1 MSETDPVD
9 TVAPWT
15 IKAVPTATRD
25 AVTKAARREGLTVGQ
40 WLERRVNEWEGAGSP
55 VTVSSQAPINL
66 GELAHAMDAA
76 RALANDAK
84 VEVPP
89 QLAKDGLS
97 LIRQAM
103 RQAKGAMPRPAP
115 RKKPQAA
122 IEDGI
127 SAGVSS

>member
-1 MSETDPVD
+1 
-9 TVAPWT
+9 
-15 IKAVPTATRD
+15 VPTATRD

-55 VTVSSQAPINL
+55 VVTVSGQAPINL
-66 GELAHAMDAA
+66 GDLAQAMESA
-76 RALANDAK
+76 RKLANDAK

-103 RQAKGAMPRPAP
+103 RHAKGGLPRPAS
-115 RKKPQAA
+115 RKPPQAA
-122 IEDGI
+122 VLALEGKADTT
-127 SAGVSS
+127 SHVACAAERNRKAA